1 MSTLDKVKLALRL
14 SSTTFDSEL
23 TDLINA
29 AYLDMGI
36 AGVRSTPET
45 DPLII
50 RAVCTFCK
58 LHYDSDN
65 YQKLKESYD
74 EQKAQLAM
82 NSYYGENGCLTESE

>member
-14 SSTTFDSEL
+14 SSTTFDDEL

-36 AGVRSTPET
+36 AGVRETPED

-58 LHYDSDN
+58 LHYDDSN
-65 YQKLKESYD
+65 YDKLKASYD
-74 EQKAQLAM
+74 EQKAQLSM
-82 NSYYGENGCLTESE
+82 NSDYADFEEC